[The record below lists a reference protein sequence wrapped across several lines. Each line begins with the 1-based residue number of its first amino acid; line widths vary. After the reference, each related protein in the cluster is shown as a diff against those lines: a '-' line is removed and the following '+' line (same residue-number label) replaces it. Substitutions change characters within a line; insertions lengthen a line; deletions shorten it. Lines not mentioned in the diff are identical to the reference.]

1 MILRTTGRDGLPP
14 EPSGVLPSPLTV
26 DAQLVADPA
35 GVGVP
40 RPPWFPARFTF
51 LADAEK
57 AWPRLR
63 GDQRAGGCPP

>member
-26 DAQLVADPA
+26 EAPLVADPA

-40 RPPWFPARFTF
+40 RPPWFPARFAF

-63 GDQRAGGCPP
+63 GDQRAGGCAP